1 MWSLLLIMT
10 AMKAEETCPMES
22 YLRDS
27 IAVNLLDYY
36 LATSELVAICRVKTK
51 KGNRVQHQRVVIF
64 NFCFIF
70 CYGKLLY

>member
-10 AMKAEETCPMES
+10 ALKAEETCPMES

-27 IAVNLLDYY
+27 IAVNLYDYY

-51 KGNRVQHQRVVIF
+51 KGTGFGNMTTLFSLSRIF
-64 NFCFIF
+64 MLNP
-70 CYGKLLY
+70 